1 MRGPDFTSSN
11 IRQVVDVVLEQKLDN
26 FTVADTIVTRL
37 EKWSAR
43 GRRIR
48 PLDGNDITNFH
59 QAGGNLRAWIEYH
72 LDRDDRQ
79 RVERLEAEAPALIE
93 AGLPTP
99 RSRRRYAEIAE
110 ALGLP
115 YSGLPWH
122 KWAEKVADDPGI

>member
-26 FTVADTIVTRL
+26 FTVADTSVTRL

-43 GRRIR
+43 GRHIR

-79 RVERLEAEAPALIE
+79 RVERLEAEARSLIE
-93 AGLPTP
+93 VGLPMP
-99 RSRRRYAEIAE
+99 QAIRRYAEIAD
-110 ALGLP
+110 ALGWTCQ
-115 YSGLPWH
+115 GAPW
-122 KWAEKVADDPGI
+122 KEWAEKVAGDPVI

>member
-79 RVERLEAEAPALIE
+79 RVERLEAEARSLIE

-110 ALGLP
+110 ALGGTC
-115 YSGLPWH
+115 SGLPWH
-122 KWAEKVADDPGI
+122 ERAEKVADDPRI